1 MPIKACQL
9 SAVDFTVKHFLTAL
23 IDGMSE
29 EGWKTTAVCS
39 DGPHVP
45 ELRSAGYAV
54 ETVFISR
61 GMNPIMH
68 LVSLARL
75 YALFRRQRFD
85 LLHVHTPIAA
95 LLGRIA
101 GKMAGIRCIVYTA
114 HGFYFHDQM
123 GSFSKFAFI
132 CLERI
137 GGKFTDLL
145 FTQSAEDAASAVL
158 LGLLPE
164 GRVIAIGNG
173 VNPLAFKPGDSA
185 VRARVRAEIGIP
197 ADAVAIGMVG
207 RMVSEKGYGEFFAA
221 AERIASLRSNV
232 YFVAVGDRL
241 SSDHAGSV
249 DRALAAARNS
259 LGERLILTG
268 LRSDIPDLLAALDIF
283 TLPSYREG
291 MPRTIIEAMMMAL
304 PVVATNIRGSRE
316 EVVAGETGLL
326 VPARNEAELAKALLK
341 LVDAPDMREHMG
353 KAGRA
358 RALELYDERIV
369 VAKQISTIRAH
380 LPAGMRE
387 RA

>member
-1 MPIKACQL
+1 MPIKTCQL
-9 SAVDFTVKHFLTAL
+9 CAIDFTVKHFLTAL
-23 IDGMSE
+23 IDGMNE
-29 EGWKTTAVCS
+29 KGWATTAVCS
-39 DGPHVP
+39 DGPYVP
-45 ELRSAGYAV
+45 DLRIAGYAV
-54 ETVFISR
+54 ETISISR
-61 GMNPIMH
+61 GMNPLTH
-68 LVSLARL
+68 LVSLVRL
-75 YALFRRQRFD
+75 FAFFRRQRFD

-101 GKMAGIRCIVYTA
+101 GKMAGIQFIVYTA

-123 GSFSKFAFI
+123 GPLSKFAFV

-137 GGKFTDLL
+137 GGKLTDLL

-158 LGLLPE
+158 LGLLPA

-173 VNPLAFKPGDSA
+173 VNPLAFRPGDST
-185 VRARVRAEIGIP
+185 VRARVRAELGIP
-197 ADAVAIGMVG
+197 AGAVAIGMVG

-241 SSDHAGSV
+241 PSDHAGSV
-249 DRALAAARNS
+249 DRALAAASNL

-304 PVVATNIRGSRE
+304 PVVATDIRGSRE
-316 EVVAGETGLL
+316 EVVAGETGFL
-326 VPARNEAELAKALLK
+326 VPARDEAQLAKALLK
-341 LVDAPDMREHMG
+341 LVDAPDMREQMG

-358 RALELYDERIV
+358 RALEHYVERTV
-369 VAKQISTIRAH
+369 VAKQIAAIRAQ
-380 LPAGMRE
+380 LPPGMRE